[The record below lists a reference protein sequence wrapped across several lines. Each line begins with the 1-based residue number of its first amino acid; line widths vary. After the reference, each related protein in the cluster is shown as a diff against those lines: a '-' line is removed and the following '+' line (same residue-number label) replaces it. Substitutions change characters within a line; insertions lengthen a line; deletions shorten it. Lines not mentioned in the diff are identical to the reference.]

1 MGEVLLAESTE
12 AKFDIRNLLVW
23 LNKCMYLSIQQRLNL
38 QVRIKLKL
46 KTQKAISISIQLI
59 LTVFIASLHKKNV
72 LNWAIC
78 LVSLPKLTNLIHL
91 DSKRLILDC
100 YLLLNKFKHLLKIN
114 KLWQN

>member
-23 LNKCMYLSIQQRLNL
+23 LNKCIYVSIQQLLNQ

-46 KTQKAISISIQLI
+46 RTRKAISISTQLT
-59 LTVFIASLHKKNV
+59 LTVFIASLQNKNV
-72 LNWAIC
+72 LNWQIC
-78 LVSLPKLTNLIHL
+78 LASFPKLTNLILL
-91 DSKRLILDC
+91 DFKPLILDYC
-100 YLLLNKFKHLLKIN
+100 LLLFNMNSLLRKH